1 MVVRKSGRVGE
12 FVVVTL
18 DERGDR
24 VHEVRE
30 SFRRSV
36 WAGALHA
43 VCSVSTIWPLVHL
56 RGVEHG
62 GVNWSLVSGT
72 KGKRAC
78 RLLETLAHGCGSTNS
93 PRLCLEET
101 NSPTVRCSVLHW
113 MDLHRKETGSS
124 FYLLAE
130 NSRD

>member
-1 MVVRKSGRVGE
+1 MVVA
-12 FVVVTL
+12 L

-43 VCSVSTIWPLVHL
+43 VRGVSTIWPLVHL

-101 NSPTVRCSVLHW
+101 NVQYLVFSAPLDELAPKGDSVKPSTSWRRTIIGTSEEMLQR
-113 MDLHRKETGSS
+113 LVLS
-124 FYLLAE
+124 
-130 NSRD
+130 